1 MISDVSLALALTAD
15 RDSFSQSRCL
25 AKISSIPFYPEAS
38 SPCLLSSRDVRKE
51 EPPEHR
57 KSPNA
62 NYCSRH
68 PEPILLE
75 MPPWSFDAATKIKSD
90 TVQPDRWP
98 SFITNRLARRYAA
111 FKP

>member
-1 MISDVSLALALTAD
+1 MSRPSPVRALPQISVW
-15 RDSFSQSRCL
+15 
-25 AKISSIPFYPEAS
+25 
-38 SPCLLSSRDVRKE
+38 
-51 EPPEHR
+51 
-57 KSPNA
+57 
-62 NYCSRH
+62 RH
-68 PEPILLE
+68 PEPIVLDLIRE